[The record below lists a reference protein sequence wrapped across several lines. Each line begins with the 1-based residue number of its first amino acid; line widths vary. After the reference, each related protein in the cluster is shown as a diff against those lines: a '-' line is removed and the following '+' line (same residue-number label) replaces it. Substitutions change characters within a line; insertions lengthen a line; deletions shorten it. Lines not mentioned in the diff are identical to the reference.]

1 MLTSATTFR
10 FGAGDLMP
18 PAVQQAFWKGLLTFI
33 GDQHQLDSVLSTIE
47 STAQQA
53 YSSL

>member
-1 MLTSATTFR
+1 MLTGATTFR

-18 PAVQQAFWKGLLTFI
+18 PAVQQAFWKSLLAFI
-33 GDQHQLDSVLSTIE
+33 SDQHQLDSILSTIE

-53 YSSL
+53 YNS